1 MRMVIM
7 SENECKQTR
16 VVAVGNQKGGVGKTA
31 TAVHLATAL
40 GELGRKSLLWDL
52 DANSGLTNV
61 FQIPTDVYTGSLEV
75 LLGVRDD
82 SEDFCDP
89 RNYIIDEEEEGIALP
104 KGVHV
109 LPASRE
115 LDNLDIQWINSERKF
130 EDVKDAIK
138 EPLKRLD
145 GYYDYI
151 FLDTGPN
158 VSTCTV
164 GAYKAADWFLLVTE
178 PEPLSVKAVE
188 AALSDI
194 VMVQKAG
201 NPNLNLL
208 GIVLT
213 CMTKRRSLDR
223 KMRAWIEENYEAL
236 GDSGLFEIT
245 ISRTTFLPRAQQSGQ
260 TLFQTMGD
268 HEVCEQFRSLAREVE
283 SRINSYAIETGEQSR
298 GVNVG

>member
-1 MRMVIM
+1 MT
-7 SENECKQTR
+7 ENGRKRTQ

-40 GELGRKSLLWDL
+40 GELDRTSLLWDL

-75 LLGVRDD
+75 LLGIKD
-82 SEDFCDP
+82 EGEEFCDP

-104 KGVHV
+104 RGVHV

-138 EPLKRLD
+138 DPLKRLD
-145 GYYDYI
+145 GQYDYI

-201 NPNLNLL
+201 NPSLNLL

-236 GDSGLFEIT
+236 GDSGLFDTT

-283 SRINSYAIETGEQSR
+283 NRIHSRDLEISAQGR
-298 GVNVG
+298 GVSIG